1 MKRTELLA
9 GIMQDIGLPLL
20 LSMIDVDPNKSQDEN
35 VIDISKLLGST
46 LLTSET
52 ITRSLQVGEDE
63 EDLDYLFRS
72 TGFAAQIMAGLHRA
86 TKKMPSEKDIK
97 RTVSSTTTLLAFS
110 EHYKPGDTP
119 EIEGSEMSDLL
130 KKKLET
136 NIDLRFLTVFIPVAN
151 VISEFSFGQTENKM
165 IQDVS
170 EKLKDHAVE
179 HRKRILGNTLS
190 LKEEKEAELII
201 LESLA
206 NIYVGCHKAELLR
219 VTSLKDSA
227 KAAEKSDAQIQN
239 IWDAFEQRMMILSN
253 FTGYVLEESDESFVP
268 DDIIMDS
275 SNKNLDKDID
285 IYDILNSS
293 DTMDDMDI
301 DSIRDDI
308 PQDEDE
314 EDGEDKDG
322 TSSSGPKATK
332 PGTPM
337 SFYSADDEKENKK
350 KKKIPAKKK
359 KSGPMSFY
367 ENGEK
372 A

>member
-20 LSMIDVDPNKSQDEN
+20 LSMIDVDPNKSQEQN

-86 TKKMPSEKDIK
+86 TKKMPTEKDIK

-110 EHYKPGDTP
+110 EHYKPGETP

-136 NIDLRFLTVFIPVAN
+136 NVDLRFLTVFIPVAN
-151 VISEFSFGQTENKM
+151 IISEFSFGQTESKM

-170 EKLKDHAVE
+170 EKLKDYAIE
-179 HRKRILGNTLS
+179 NRERILGNSLS

-206 NIYVGCHKAELLR
+206 NIYVQCHKAELTR
-219 VTSLKDSA
+219 VTSLSDS
-227 KAAEKSDAQIQN
+227 KKSSEKSEEQIKN
-239 IWDAFEQRMMILSN
+239 IWDAFEQRMVILSN

-268 DDIIMDS
+268 DDIIMDT
-275 SNKNLDKDID
+275 SNKNLDKDVD

-293 DTMDDMDI
+293 DVMDDIDI
-301 DSIRDDI
+301 ESVRDSANDEEGD
-308 PQDEDE
+308 DEDQ
-314 EDGEDKDG
+314 GKGGTKDK
-322 TSSSGPKATK
+322 GPTATK

-337 SFYSADDEKENKK
+337 SFYSDDDEKEKK
-350 KKKIPAKKK
+350 KKTKIPKQKK

-367 ENGEK
+367 ENGDK